1 MFSRILRPKT
11 AKSSPFSDFIR
22 TAPAAEKKKV
32 YAVVLKKATE
42 RQNKVEAVAVAVRQ
56 AR

>member
-1 MFSRILRPKT
+1 MFSRILRPKP